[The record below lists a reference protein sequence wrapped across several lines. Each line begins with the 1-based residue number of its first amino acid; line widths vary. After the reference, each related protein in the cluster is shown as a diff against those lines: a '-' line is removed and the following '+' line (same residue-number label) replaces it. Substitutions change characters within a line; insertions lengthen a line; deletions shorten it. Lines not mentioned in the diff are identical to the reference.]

1 MSHFRLHT
9 KWNGKERQN
18 YLIMGAVCLLAV
30 CGAGYA
36 VHSFGIVSAKSREM
50 VVIQTEDEFQQYLLD
65 EESDGYNLNGRY
77 QLDADLDLSWM
88 ETSVG
93 TNVEPFTG
101 SLDGNGHV
109 ITGLSRPL
117 FGVLEGAE
125 VENLFFSNA
134 VIKNPVTYYD
144 GEHYVDGYG
153 ALAAYAIRSS
163 IRNCGVNG
171 EIHTAR
177 PMETEYLLEK
187 ASPSEAEEFWGP
199 GVLETT
205 GVAGTLE
212 EEKGTAGGNGAGGPG
227 LETTAGPGAEIEH
240 TDVTESEIDQE
251 EQDAAQ
257 PSGEE
262 TSAVGQESSSTYP
275 DGNENTSTDVAV
287 EESGHDGGS
296 GPAEIQPTE
305 TGGTAA
311 KPTET
316 GGEAAKPT
324 EAGGEAAKPTE
335 AGGEAAKPTEAG
347 GAETKPAETGKV
359 ENQPVE
365 SGKVENETVETE
377 GLGAEKAKSELVQA
391 EAVSNP
397 VNAKTAM
404 AETVACRPV
413 LRQMLMMKEATII
426 NTGVEDLSEATPSD
440 ATEDGPSKAT
450 PSDAENIKEDTKH
463 TTESQNSEEEFQYT
477 GNPFGDICILVTAD
491 RITAGALI
499 AETAEE
505 TLVSNCF
512 ALATIS
518 SDVEHVETYAGGL
531 AGILG
536 AGTRIENS
544 YVSGLSDSTGVTGGF
559 AAVNEGTIED
569 CYSTVTVGEQ
579 GTTRGAFTA
588 LGNGK
593 LNGCVYDRQMAC
605 VSEEEALSEM
615 EETPVATESEAGQE
629 ETYSLIG
636 LNTVDMI
643 GHEARIPGN
652 WYTTEQAYPQLSYF
666 AEQEAEMVTTGS
678 KVSVIALILP
688 DGCTLADAIKGEELL
703 LPTQIDG
710 QEINWAAEGDI
721 RIDEHNYV
729 RNGETQ
735 AVSE

>member
-18 YLIMGAVCLLAV
+18 YLIMGAVCLLTV
-30 CGAGYA
+30 CAAGYA

-77 QLDADLDLSWM
+77 QLDADLDLSWI
-88 ETSVG
+88 ETSIG

-134 VIKNPVTYYD
+134 VIENPVTYYD

-177 PMETEYLLEK
+177 PVEAEYLLEK

-199 GVLETT
+199 GVQETT
-205 GVAGTLE
+205 GAAGTVE

-227 LETTAGPGAEIEH
+227 LETTAGPGAETEH
-240 TDVTESEIDQE
+240 ADLTESGVDQE
-251 EQDAAQ
+251 EQNAAQ

-275 DGNENTSTDVAV
+275 EENENTSTDAAV
-287 EESGHDGGS
+287 EESGNDGGS

-305 TGGTAA
+305 TGGAAA

-316 GGEAAKPT
+316 
-324 EAGGEAAKPTE
+324 
-335 AGGEAAKPTEAG
+335 G
-347 GAETKPAETGKV
+347 GAETKPAETGV

-377 GLGAEKAKSELVQA
+377 GLGTEVPE
-391 EAVSNP
+391 
-397 VNAKTAM
+397 TA
-404 AETVACRPV
+404 ACRPV
-413 LRQMLMMKEATII
+413 LRQMLMMKEASII
-426 NTGVEDLSEATPSD
+426 NTGIEEFSEATPSD

-450 PSDAENIKEDTKH
+450 PSDAENINEDTKH

-605 VSEEEALSEM
+605 VSGEEALSEM

-629 ETYSLIG
+629 ETYSLLG

-652 WYTTEQAYPQLSYF
+652 WYTTEQAYPQLPYF

-703 LPTQIDG
+703 LPAQIDG

>member
-18 YLIMGAVCLLAV
+18 YLIAGTVCLLTV
-30 CGAGYA
+30 CAAGYA

-65 EESDGYNLNGRY
+65 EESDGYNLNGKY

-134 VIKNPVTYYD
+134 VIENPVTYYD
-144 GEHYVDGYG
+144 GEHYVNGYG

-177 PMETEYLLEK
+177 PMEAEYLLEK
-187 ASPSEAEEFWGP
+187 ASPSDAEEFRGP

-205 GVAGTLE
+205 GTAGIME

-227 LETTAGPGAEIEH
+227 VETTAGPGAETEH
-240 TDVTESEIDQE
+240 TDLTESEIDQE

-262 TSAVGQESSSTYP
+262 TSAVGQESSPTYP
-275 DGNENTSTDVAV
+275 EENENTSTDVAV
-287 EESGHDGGS
+287 EENGNDGGS

-311 KPTET
+311 KPTE
-316 GGEAAKPT
+316 
-324 EAGGEAAKPTE
+324 AGGASAKPTE

-347 GAETKPAETGKV
+347 GAGTKPAETGIV

-365 SGKVENETVETE
+365 SGKVENETVKTE
-377 GLGAEKAKSELVQA
+377 GLRAESAKSEPVQA
-391 EAVSNP
+391 ETASHS

-404 AETVACRPV
+404 AETAACRPV

-426 NTGVEDLSEATPSD
+426 NTGVEEFSEATPSD

-450 PSDAENIKEDTKH
+450 PSDAENIKEDTTH
-463 TTESQNSEEEFQYT
+463 TTESQNSEDEFQYV

-588 LGNGK
+588 MGNGK

-605 VSEEEALSEM
+605 VSEDEVLSEM
-615 EETPVATESEAGQE
+615 EEASVATVSEAGQE

-652 WYTTEQAYPQLSYF
+652 WYTTEQAYPQLPYF

-703 LPTQIDG
+703 LPAQIDG